1 MGYLAVTIRDHSKE
15 LSTFQV
21 RVDDQ
26 AGADVWTVVTGL
38 GTALAGLVNDLII
51 GEIASI
57 VYRQDAVAPSPDT
70 PANGFAQREQG
81 LRLFYHDDAN
91 GKKYNMTIAT
101 PDLGTLAVEGTD
113 EVPLAQSDVAALVT
127 WLESN
132 MLSPEGND
140 IVIDKA
146 VLVGRN
152 N

>member
-1 MGYLAVTIRDHSKE
+1 MGYLAVTIRDHSNE

-38 GTALAGLVNDLII
+38 GSALEALVEDLII
-51 GEIASI
+51 GTLASI
-57 VYRQDAVAPSPDT
+57 VYRQDAIADDPST
-70 PANGFAQREQG
+70 PANGFAQRENG
-81 LRLFYHDDAN
+81 LRLFYHDDDN
-91 GKKYNMTIAT
+91 GKKYNLTIAT
-101 PDLGTLAVEGTD
+101 PDSGTLAVPGTD
-113 EVPLAQSDVAALVT
+113 EVPLAQTDVAALVT

-132 MLSPEGND
+132 MLSPEGNA